1 MSSDMLKLGQVQLGD
16 AEKVKFETQFG
27 GKISMNES
35 FDQSQAANSVRYEL
49 AITGEEARL
58 GAKKILARQDKRLEV
73 NIPAGVITG
82 SMVKLSNA
90 LQVTDGH
97 PGDILI
103 QIEVKGEEMP
113 AGVIEINDGNF
124 EDEVLKS
131 SLPVVVDFW
140 APWCGPC
147 RMIAPITEK
156 LAQEYQGRL
165 KFCKINIDENR
176 LAAEKYMVMSIPL
189 LLLFKDGK
197 VIEQSTGA
205 VPESELRSKVES
217 VLRGQ

>member
-1 MSSDMLKLGQVQLGD
+1 
-16 AEKVKFETQFG
+16 
-27 GKISMNES
+27 MNES
-35 FDQSQAANSVRYEL
+35 FDQSQAGNSVRYEL

-58 GAKKILARQDKRLEV
+58 GTKKLLSRQGKRLEV

-90 LQVTDGH
+90 LQVTNGH

>member
-1 MSSDMLKLGQVQLGD
+1 MLKLGQAQLGD
-16 AEKVKFETQFG
+16 AKRIKFETQFV

-35 FDQSQAANSVRYEL
+35 FDQSQTDNSVRYEL

-58 GAKKILARQDKRLEV
+58 GTKKILSRQGKRLEV

-90 LQVTDGH
+90 LQLTDGH

-103 QIEVKGEEMP
+103 QIQVREDKIP
-113 AGVIEINDGNF
+113 AGVTEINDGNF
-124 EDEVLKS
+124 EAEVLKS
-131 SLPVVVDFW
+131 SAPVVVDFW

-156 LAQEYQGRL
+156 LAREYQGRL
-165 KFCKINIDENR
+165 KFCKINIDQNR
-176 LAAEKYMVMSIPL
+176 LAAGKYMVRSIPL
-189 LLLFKDGK
+189 LLFFKGGR

-205 VPESELRSKVES
+205 VPESELRSKAEL
-217 VLRGQ
+217 VLREQ

>member
-1 MSSDMLKLGQVQLGD
+1 VD
-16 AEKVKFETQFG
+16 EP
-27 GKISMNES
+27 
-35 FDQSQAANSVRYEL
+35 FDQSQAGNSIRYEL
-49 AITGEEARL
+49 AITAEEAWL
-58 GAKKILARQDKRLEV
+58 GTKKILSRQGKRLEV
-73 NIPAGVITG
+73 NIPAGMVTG
-82 SMVKLSNA
+82 NMVKLTNA

-103 QIEVKGEEMP
+103 QIKVKEEETP

-156 LAQEYQGRL
+156 LAREYQGQL

-189 LLLFKDGK
+189 LLYFKGGK

-205 VPESELRSKVES
+205 VPESELRSKAES
-217 VLRGQ
+217 LLREAV